1 MKDVRDDEAAVKN
14 IKDVVEYYIVEVG
27 KSWEENGVDKYTEE
41 DVRLCVYED
50 LRDLLKGLMS
60 DVSY

>member
-1 MKDVRDDEAAVKN
+1 MEELIEETVERVK
-14 IKDVVEYYIVEVG
+14 
-27 KSWEENGVDKYTEE
+27 KSWEENGVDEYTEE

-50 LRDLLKGLMS
+50 LRDNLKYIMS

>member
-1 MKDVRDDEAAVKN
+1 MEELIEEWVEKVK
-14 IKDVVEYYIVEVG
+14 

>member
-1 MKDVRDDEAAVKN
+1 MEELIEMNVEKVK
-14 IKDVVEYYIVEVG
+14 
-27 KSWEENGVDKYTEE
+27 KSWEENGVDEYTEE

-50 LRDLLKGLMS
+50 LRDNLKGLMS

>member
-1 MKDVRDDEAAVKN
+1 MEELIEEFVEKVK
-14 IKDVVEYYIVEVG
+14 
-27 KSWEENGVDKYTEE
+27 KSWEENGVDEYTEE

-50 LRDLLKGLMS
+50 LRDNLKYIMS

>member
-1 MKDVRDDEAAVKN
+1 MKEIEELIKVWTENVK
-14 IKDVVEYYIVEVG
+14 
-27 KSWEENGVDKYTEE
+27 KSWDEDSIEYTEE

-50 LRDLLKGLMS
+50 LRDNLKGLMS

>member
-1 MKDVRDDEAAVKN
+1 MEELIKETVEKVK
-14 IKDVVEYYIVEVG
+14 
-27 KSWEENGVDKYTEE
+27 KSWEENGVDEYTEE

-50 LRDLLKGLMS
+50 LRDNLKYIMS

>member
-1 MKDVRDDEAAVKN
+1 MEEVEELVK
-14 IKDVVEYYIVEVG
+14 IWTEKVK
-27 KSWEENGVDKYTEE
+27 KSWEENGVDDYTEE

-50 LRDLLKGLMS
+50 LRDTLKGLLY

>member
-1 MKDVRDDEAAVKN
+1 MEELIEETVEKVK
-14 IKDVVEYYIVEVG
+14 
-27 KSWEENGVDKYTEE
+27 KSWEENGVDEYTEE

-50 LRDLLKGLMS
+50 LRDNLKYIMS

>member
-1 MKDVRDDEAAVKN
+1 MEELIEEFVEKVK
-14 IKDVVEYYIVEVG
+14 
-27 KSWEENGVDKYTEE
+27 KSWEENGVYEYTEE

-50 LRDLLKGLMS
+50 LRDNLKYIMS

>member
-1 MKDVRDDEAAVKN
+1 MEEVINKEIEKLKNELEKDG
-14 IKDVVEYYIVEVG
+14 VEW
-27 KSWEENGVDKYTEE
+27 KEE

-50 LRDLLKGLMS
+50 MRDSLKLMMS